1 MDFHKLQ
8 QTLFQL
14 DPTDPR
20 EDLEKLKAQ
29 AMGGGA
35 ASGGAPPT
43 KDYLRE
49 SAEVAE
55 GSLGLDRDYSVADF
69 AALAGV
75 KINEASAWDA
85 FKHGKANYNKLNALN
100 TQVDGKQKAAPSAK
114 VAPTTKATPKA
125 GAQPAAPKSDFPQG
139 LVAGKMY
146 QIKPGDKIGY
156 VNKRGETKA
165 GVVTVML
172 DTYDSKQRKQIQLKI
187 GSTTFAISRANIK
200 TVNGEPFT
208 LKDVEAGAGKIEALE
223 ARVAYLEGVIE
234 TLLEGKKVP
243 SLKPRDPSAQYMND
257 LRKSGA
263 MGAHKDKKKDAKVG
277 KEKHKKKDYAYESIK
292 EELYRLLDK
301 KG

>member
-1 MDFHKLQ
+1 MDFHRLQ
-8 QTLFQL
+8 QKLFEM

-20 EDLEKLKAQ
+20 EDLAKLQAQ
-29 AMGGGA
+29 AQGGA
-35 ASGGAPPT
+35 ASGDAPPT

-55 GSLGLDRDYSVADF
+55 GSLGLDRDYSLSDF

-75 KINEASAWDA
+75 KTEASAWDA

-100 TQVDGKQKAAPSAK
+100 TQVDGKQKAAPSGK
-114 VAPTTKATPKA
+114 VAPATKATPK
-125 GAQPAAPKSDFPQG
+125 GTEPKAQPTAPKSDFPQG
-139 LVAGKMY
+139 EVAGKLY

-156 VNKRGETKA
+156 VNKRGESKE

-172 DTYDSKQRKQIQLKI
+172 DTYDSKQRKQIQLKV
-187 GSTTFAISRANIK
+187 GTTTTFAISRANIK

-263 MGAHKDKKKDAKVG
+263 MGAHKDKKKDAKAG
-277 KEKHKKKDYAYESIK
+277 KVKHKSKEFESIK